1 MIVVGTRPEII
12 KMAPVI
18 DDFQRHDIKL
28 TLLHSQQHYDHN
40 MSKTFYDELGLNK
53 PDVTLDLRGESQV
66 AQTSLIMMQ
75 LEEFIGSEMPDLMI
89 VQGDTNT
96 MLASALTAL
105 KIGIP
110 VGHVEAGLR
119 SYDPRMPEEHN
130 RRMVDHVSSILFAPT
145 PRAEITL
152 KKENVPGSVYVTGNT
167 VIDAIIRHM
176 PMAERQSKIMDSIDA
191 QEFILTTVHRKENVD
206 NPIILRD
213 LIESFMESPL
223 PIVFPIHPRT
233 VKSAKENGLWRKLNS
248 SKNVKLIPP
257 VGYFDFLMLMR
268 NCSLILT
275 DSGGIQEEATAP
287 PIRKRVLI
295 TRTSTERPE
304 AIESGFATI
313 VGVDKERILEGIKNA
328 IDDSTVPLPESSPFG
343 DGMASERIVTITSEF
358 TQTNY
363 AEQGFLHRID
373 ETYPVC
379 MS

>member
-1 MIVVGTRPEII
+1 
-12 KMAPVI
+12 
-18 DDFQRHDIKL
+18 
-28 TLLHSQQHYDHN
+28 
-40 MSKTFYDELGLNK
+40 MSKTFYDELGLIK
-53 PDVTLDLRGESQV
+53 PDIALDLRGESQV

-75 LEEFIGSEMPDLMI
+75 LEEFIGSDMPDLMI

-96 MLASALTAL
+96 MLAAALTAL

-110 VGHVEAGLR
+110 IAHVEAGLR
-119 SYDPRMPEEHN
+119 SYDSRMPEEHN

-145 PRAEITL
+145 SRAEITL
-152 KKENVPGSVYVTGNT
+152 KEENVPGSVYMTGNT

-176 PMAERQSKIMDSIDA
+176 PMAERYSKIMDCIDTE
-191 QEFILTTVHRKENVD
+191 EFILTTIHRKENVD

-213 LIESFMESPL
+213 MIESLMESPL
-223 PIVFPIHPRT
+223 PIIFPIHPRT
-233 VKSAKENGLWRKLNS
+233 VKRVKENGLWRKLSS
-248 SKNVKLIPP
+248 SKNVKLISP

-287 PIRKRVLI
+287 PIRKRVLV
-295 TRTSTERPE
+295 TRRSTERPE

-313 VGVDKERILEGIKNA
+313 VGVDKEKILEGIKEA

-343 DGMASERIVTITSEF
+343 DGIASERIVDITSEF
-358 TQTNY
+358 MQTNY
-363 AEQGFLHRID
+363 AEHGFLHS
-373 ETYPVC
+373 ELMKPNPVC